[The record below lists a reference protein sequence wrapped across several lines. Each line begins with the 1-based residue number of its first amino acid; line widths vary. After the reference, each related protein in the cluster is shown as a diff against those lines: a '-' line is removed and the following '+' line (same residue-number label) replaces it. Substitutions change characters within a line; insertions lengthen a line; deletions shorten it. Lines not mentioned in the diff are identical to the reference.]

1 MTAYEDLLDPQV
13 AMALQLMPPVFSP
26 DADLLEIR
34 RMVEQL
40 FAAHS
45 EQLPPPNPAVI
56 REDYS
61 VPASGDAPVVQV
73 RVYQAASR
81 TTRPVPVLLWIH
93 GGGFFLG
100 RGVDDETF
108 CEQVVL
114 DTGAMVVSVDYRLA
128 PEHPF
133 PAALEDCY
141 AVLRWLNAAGDV
153 HHVDRTRIAVGGVSA
168 GGNLAAALAL
178 LARDR
183 GGPALC
189 YQFLLIPVLDDR
201 HETPSSHEVTDARVW
216 NRGVSLRAWAAYL
229 AGSAGEVPPYAA
241 PARASDLSHLPPAYV
256 YVEAQDL
263 LRDEDII
270 YAARLMQAGVVTELH
285 VYPGTFHGSYA
296 FAPQAAVSQR
306 AGREHLTMLKRALCA
321 N

>member
-1 MTAYEDLLDPQV
+1 MSAYEDRLDPEV
-13 AMALQLMPPVFSP
+13 AMALQPMPPVFSP
-26 DADLLEIR
+26 DTDLLEIR
-34 RMVEQL
+34 RAVEQL
-40 FAAHS
+40 FAAHA

-56 REDYS
+56 REDCS
-61 VPASGDAPVVQV
+61 VPGSDDNPAVPV
-73 RVYQAASR
+73 RIYQAAHRTSR
-81 TTRPVPVLLWIH
+81 AAPVLLWIH

-114 DTGAMVVSVDYRLA
+114 ETGAMVVSVDYRLA

-141 AVLRWLNAAGDV
+141 AVLRWLNTAGDV
-153 HHVDRTRIAVGGVSA
+153 YPVDPTRIAVGGVSA

-201 HETPSSHEVTDARVW
+201 HETPSSYEVTDARVW

-229 AGSAGEVPPYAA
+229 ANLTGEVPPYAA
-241 PARASDLSHLPPAYV
+241 PARAADLSRLPPAYV

-306 AGREHLTMLKRALCA
+306 AAHEHLTMLRRALSV